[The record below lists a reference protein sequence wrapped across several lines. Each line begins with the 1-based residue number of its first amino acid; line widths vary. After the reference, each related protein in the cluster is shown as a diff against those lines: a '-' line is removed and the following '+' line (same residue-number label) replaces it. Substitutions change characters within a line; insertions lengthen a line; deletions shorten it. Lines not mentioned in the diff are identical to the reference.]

1 MKNFM
6 ENDLSKVC
14 EVKLVYK
21 TNYNINKRPQIR
33 SDKDSYRIFRKVWD
47 MDTIEHKESFKML
60 LLNRA
65 NRVLGICSIAEGG
78 INGIIMDVKI
88 IMQYA
93 LNANATSIIL
103 CHNHPSGSLDSSIND
118 KNVTRKIHKACELL
132 GIKLLDHLVI
142 TKSNYK
148 SIINTE
154 LL

>member
-1 MKNFM
+1 M
-6 ENDLSKVC
+6 NDLLKVC

-21 TNYNINKRPQIR
+21 TSYNINKRPQIR
-33 SDKDSYRIFRKVWD
+33 SDKDSYRIFKKFWD
-47 MDTIEHKESFKML
+47 MDTIEHRESFKML

-103 CHNHPSGSLDSSIND
+103 CHNHPSGNLDSGIDD
-118 KNVTRKIHKACELL
+118 KNVTSKIQKACELL
-132 GIKLLDHLVI
+132 GIELLDHLVI
-142 TKSNYK
+142 TKSAYK
-148 SIINTE
+148 SII
-154 LL
+154 